1 MIKFNAVFYATGALI
16 LSGEFAAA
24 EPTKQEFV
32 NYVLSTASFLEQ
44 CAARDVIATN
54 NVQNEVL
61 EMAKSLGLFE
71 GGYWTP
77 LQQGADGVVFDLL
90 RQKWIRMKLGAEAC
104 ELTLSEQKK
113 IRTTLARYF

>member
-1 MIKFNAVFYATGALI
+1 MEKFHTITCAIWLVV
-16 LSGEFAAA
+16 LSAGSTSA

-32 NYVLSTASFLEQ
+32 DYVLSTASFLEQ
-44 CAARDVIATN
+44 CAARNVIATN

-71 GGYWTP
+71 GDYWTP
-77 LQQGADGVVFDLL
+77 LQQGADGVVYDML
-90 RQKWIRMKLGAEAC
+90 RQKWIRMELGAEAC

-113 IRTTLARYF
+113 IRTSLARYF